1 MRIPGSKTILAFA
14 AIAVIATSCKTTE
27 ANYKAAYER
36 AVERKNEGIDST
48 VYDAIRREAKP
59 SVIAIDGGVQLPLVT
74 EHVSVTPD
82 NGNTSITL
90 KRYCIVVGKFKQIFN
105 ARSMRTR
112 LASSGNYPDA
122 FIVQIREPLY
132 YVIAAT
138 ADTPQDAAAALQK
151 VRNDQT
157 LMLRE
162 PLPWVLQPTS
172 LAR

>member
-14 AIAVIATSCKTTE
+14 AIVVIATSCKTTE

-48 VYDAIRREAKP
+48 VYAAIRREAKP
-59 SVIAIDGGVQLPLVT
+59 SVIALDGGVQLPLVT

-82 NGNTSITL
+82 NGNTSVAL
-90 KRYCIVVGKFKQIFN
+90 RRYCIVAGKFKQIFN

-122 FIVQIREPLY
+122 FIVQTREPLY

-157 LMLRE
+157 LMLCE
-162 PLPWVLQPTS
+162 PLPWVLQPAS

>member
-1 MRIPGSKTILAFA
+1 
-14 AIAVIATSCKTTE
+14 
-27 ANYKAAYER
+27 
-36 AVERKNEGIDST
+36 
-48 VYDAIRREAKP
+48 
-59 SVIAIDGGVQLPLVT
+59 
-74 EHVSVTPD
+74 
-82 NGNTSITL
+82 
-90 KRYCIVVGKFKQIFN
+90 
-105 ARSMRTR
+105 MRTR

-122 FIVQIREPLY
+122 FIVQTREPLY